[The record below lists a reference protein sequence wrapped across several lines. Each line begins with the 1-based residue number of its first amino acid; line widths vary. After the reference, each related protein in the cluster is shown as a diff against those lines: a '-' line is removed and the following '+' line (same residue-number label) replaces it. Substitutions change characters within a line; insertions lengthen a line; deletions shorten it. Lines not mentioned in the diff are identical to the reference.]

1 MPANRKWDLFPGQSW
16 ACSKERYC
24 HDIHFWRVA
33 MIHPTAIV
41 SKEAKIGQEV
51 SIRAFYH
58 SSRRCDLGRRNDNR
72 GLL

>member
-24 HDIHFWRVA
+24 HDIHFWRAA

-41 SKEAKIGQEV
+41 SDKGKNWE
-51 SIRAFYH
+51 SM
-58 SSRRCDLGRRNDNR
+58 
-72 GLL
+72 